1 MFGGYLQETKTLVS
15 PHSGLKPPIPSEK
28 YNFMQTFYLP
38 RDNFKYQSQKRVMM
52 ICFLNK

>member
-38 RDNFKYQSQKRVMM
+38 GIISSISHKKE
-52 ICFLNK
+52 